1 MATPRI
7 FISST
12 YYDLKYVRERLERF
26 IRSYCFDPILFE
38 CDDVFFDPNSKLD
51 ESCYKEIE
59 NCHMMILIVGG
70 RYGSNASDQK
80 DRYEKQYVSITRK
93 EYETARRKGIPVM
106 VFVEQNVFVEYKT
119 FLANKK
125 RMPDGFKYAFVDDA
139 RVFDFISILEQ
150 GAIKVFDKIDNIEHY
165 ISHQIAGMLLSYLK
179 SLQENKSNSDVKN
192 AVDEIK
198 VVSQSMQEMI
208 NSIAEKV
215 FQEDL
220 SKYKVLLRKQNES
233 LIDFFLELVD
243 QNINISK
250 SGVMLSDE
258 EASRLAGRICPI
270 ITKTIFE
277 APLIRQ
283 IEQDANTMDRYKKI
297 KDLEQTCA
305 DKLKTID
312 NDIEFELHLF
322 RLLKPLMQIRE
333 IIESDIELKKYFE
346 HKFFSLISFNLALPF

>member
-26 IRSYCFDPILFE
+26 IRSYCFEPILFE

-179 SLQENKSNSDVKN
+179 SLQE
-192 AVDEIK
+192 
-198 VVSQSMQEMI
+198 
-208 NSIAEKV
+208 
-215 FQEDL
+215 
-220 SKYKVLLRKQNES
+220 Y
-233 LIDFFLELVD
+233 
-243 QNINISK
+243 
-250 SGVMLSDE
+250 
-258 EASRLAGRICPI
+258 
-270 ITKTIFE
+270 
-277 APLIRQ
+277 
-283 IEQDANTMDRYKKI
+283 
-297 KDLEQTCA
+297 
-305 DKLKTID
+305 
-312 NDIEFELHLF
+312 
-322 RLLKPLMQIRE
+322 
-333 IIESDIELKKYFE
+333 
-346 HKFFSLISFNLALPF
+346 